1 MTFLKYSVLRIAFI
15 LVCAFGL
22 KLAGAQGALLWVL
35 AILLGMLLSYLLL
48 GRERDELTSRLAS
61 RKERKDS
68 ALERLAAEDADFED
82 NL

>member
-1 MTFLKYSVLRIAFI
+1 VTFLKYSVLRIAFI

>member
-1 MTFLKYSVLRIAFI
+1 VTFLKYSVLRIAFI

-48 GRERDELTSRLAS
+48 GRERDELTSR
-61 RKERKDS
+61 
-68 ALERLAAEDADFED
+68 
-82 NL
+82 

>member
-48 GRERDELTSRLAS
+48 GRERDELTSQLAS

>member
-1 MTFLKYSVLRIAFI
+1 
-15 LVCAFGL
+15 
-22 KLAGAQGALLWVL
+22 
-35 AILLGMLLSYLLL
+35 MLLSYLLL

>member
-35 AILLGMLLSYLLL
+35 AILFGMLLSYLLL
-48 GRERDELTSRLAS
+48 GRERDELTSQLVA

-68 ALERLAAEDADFED
+68 GLERLAAEDAEFED